1 MLTQFRRDVHV
12 GRLLT
17 GGGVDVEVAEED
29 LRVAGGRGSVLRIVV
44 GLDVDGRGHGC
55 LQAGEGCGLAVGAVH
70 AVALGL
76 GSQDHELEVRH
87 RVRNAVQ
94 GECHRAGAE
103 GDGSGCRGSDAGE
116 GRGPCA
122 FPDGI
127 VLGPGALCIPWTL
140 AAGPLQPGM
149 ASRACGPLVLFCCPA
164 LCKQACNGRTTKKH
178 RSFAA
183 MPF

>member
-1 MLTQFRRDVHV
+1 MSADFSPV
-12 GRLLT
+12 
-17 GGGVDVEVAEED
+17 GGVDVEVAEED

-55 LQAGEGCGLAVGAVH
+55 LQAGEGCGVAVGAVH

-94 GECHRAGAE
+94 GEGHRTGAE
-103 GDGSGCRGSDAGE
+103 GDGCSCGSSDAGK
-116 GRGPCA
+116 GRRPCA

-127 VLGPGALCIPWTL
+127 VLALGAAHSLDARRGAL
-140 AAGPLQPGM
+140 AKA
-149 ASRACGPLVLFCCPA
+149 
-164 LCKQACNGRTTKKH
+164 
-178 RSFAA
+178 
-183 MPF
+183 